1 MNSAPGRKIGNS
13 RKTCL
18 KDKKERRGFPRRSG
32 KNSQN
37 AFAHQRKEIQM
48 LRNHADSSIGNVSR
62 FVNALVTTAMVT
74 MIGASY
80 FAALGRLVIA

>member
-1 MNSAPGRKIGNS
+1 
-13 RKTCL
+13 
-18 KDKKERRGFPRRSG
+18 
-32 KNSQN
+32 
-37 AFAHQRKEIQM
+37 M